1 MLVSFARRGGLSYM
15 PNGADVRD
23 EGSNENRLDC
33 RMFGYYE
40 GPTVS
45 PIFAKLARP
54 EMPRL
59 LEKMLLSSC

>member
-1 MLVSFARRGGLSYM
+1 M
-15 PNGADVRD
+15 
-23 EGSNENRLDC
+23 NRLDC

-45 PIFAKLARP
+45 PIFAKP

-59 LEKMLLSSC
+59 LGKMLVSSC

>member
-1 MLVSFARRGGLSYM
+1 M